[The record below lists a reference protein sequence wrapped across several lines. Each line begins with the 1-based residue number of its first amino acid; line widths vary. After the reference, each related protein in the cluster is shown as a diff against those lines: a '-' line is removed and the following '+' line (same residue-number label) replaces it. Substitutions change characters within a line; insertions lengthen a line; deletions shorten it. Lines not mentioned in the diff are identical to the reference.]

1 MKWIIS
7 FCLLLSSCQTM
18 PTTSGIPDDK
28 DLAFPREVYKQ
39 KITILIKKEDKKMS
53 FDGAIKKNSEVFS
66 LFAFS
71 SMGIRIFTL
80 KDDYKNIE
88 FVSHVQALEDKKE
101 FILKLYP
108 VIKKIFTLKT
118 TDADFQKRQF
128 VYQLEQPIGDVEVKI
143 NEKATEI
150 SVSKDKYF
158 EFNIENL

>member
-18 PTTSGIPDDK
+18 PTASGIPEDK
-28 DLAFPREVYKQ
+28 DLAFPREIYKQ

-128 VYQLEQPIGDVEVKI
+128 IYQLEHPIGDVEVKI
-143 NEKATEI
+143 NEKASEI
-150 SVSKDKYF
+150 SVRKDKYF